1 MTAGPVRGGENASPS
16 GTVAGDRSAAR
27 PAPPP
32 APPGRRPAG
41 GPTWRTRFRRLLPY
55 VAVGGAGFLL
65 AYLAVYF
72 FVFPSRLV
80 PDDRPIPD
88 VVGMPVDAATRRLS
102 DAGFL
107 PQVGEQ
113 RINMSVPPFT
123 VVKQTPAATTV
134 KPRQTTVVI
143 DIAVGK

>member
-1 MTAGPVRGGENASPS
+1 MTAPRPEAPRP
-16 GTVAGDRSAAR
+16 AAPRPAAR
-27 PAPPP
+27 PAATSGSPWR
-32 APPGRRPAG
+32 GRA
-41 GPTWRTRFRRLLPY
+41 RRLLPY

-72 FVFPSRLV
+72 FVVPSRLV

-113 RINMSVPPFT
+113 RVNVSVPPFT
-123 VVKQTPAATTV
+123 VVKQTPAATSV
-134 KPRQTTVVI
+134 KPRRSTVVI

>member
-1 MTAGPVRGGENASPS
+1 VSGGGAM
-16 GTVAGDRSAAR
+16 
-27 PAPPP
+27 
-32 APPGRRPAG
+32 
-41 GPTWRTRFRRLLPY
+41 WRTRIRRVLPY
-55 VAVGGAGFLL
+55 VAVGGGGFLL

-80 PDDRPIPD
+80 PNDRPIPD
-88 VVGMPVDAATRRLS
+88 VVGMPVDAATARLS
-102 DAGFL
+102 EAGFL

-113 RINMSVPPFT
+113 RVNMSVPPFT

>member
-1 MTAGPVRGGENASPS
+1 
-16 GTVAGDRSAAR
+16 
-27 PAPPP
+27 
-32 APPGRRPAG
+32 
-41 GPTWRTRFRRLLPY
+41 
-55 VAVGGAGFLL
+55 
-65 AYLAVYF
+65 
-72 FVFPSRLV
+72 
-80 PDDRPIPD
+80 
-88 VVGMPVDAATRRLS
+88 VDAATRRLS